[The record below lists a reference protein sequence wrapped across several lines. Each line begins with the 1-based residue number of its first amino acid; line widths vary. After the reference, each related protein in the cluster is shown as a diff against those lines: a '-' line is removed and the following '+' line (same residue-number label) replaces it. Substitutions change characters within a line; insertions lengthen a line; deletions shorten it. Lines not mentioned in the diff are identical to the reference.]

1 MWNAECGMRNF
12 EILKFEI
19 RNLEIFSLGIL
30 FSLFLQSIYG
40 ILSFDKLRNH
50 PADVFCFYNLK

>member
-19 RNLEIFSLGIL
+19 RNLEIFSFGIL
-30 FSLFLQSIYG
+30 FSLFLQSIYRVV
-40 ILSFDKLRNH
+40 LV
-50 PADVFCFYNLK
+50 DVFCFYDLNQHLIIT

>member
-30 FSLFLQSIYG
+30 FSLFLQSIYRVV
-40 ILSFDKLRNH
+40 LV
-50 PADVFCFYNLK
+50 DVFCFYDLNKHLIIT